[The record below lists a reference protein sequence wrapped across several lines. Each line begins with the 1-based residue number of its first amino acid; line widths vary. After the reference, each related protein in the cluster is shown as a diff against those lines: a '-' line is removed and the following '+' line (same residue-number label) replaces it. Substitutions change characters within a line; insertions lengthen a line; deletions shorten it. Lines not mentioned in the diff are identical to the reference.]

1 MPEAS
6 VKFTFPISLKQVS
19 LVPLVTNSKSI
30 MGVFGFLPFSSL
42 ARK

>member
-30 MGVFGFLPFSSL
+30 MGVFGFLSFF
-42 ARK
+42 